1 MDHPH
6 AIIRLARA
14 FGLQVGYLDF
24 TGQFRGADL
33 DVLRAVLQALGAAV
47 DDEGA
52 EAQLAERELARWR
65 TVVEPV
71 VVAWDGVATLELRVP
86 ERDADRP
93 LALRIVLEHGEVLER
108 SIVPSAHP
116 RHGGAQAGGTTYAS
130 FAVPLPGILPSGYHT
145 VLLTAAGVSASAL
158 VLSAPRRVW
167 APDGTRRHFGVF
179 APLYSL
185 QSEHSLGVGDYTDL
199 GDLYEWAA
207 SSGASVVGT
216 LPLLASYLEEPCES
230 SPYVPCSRLAW
241 NELYLDVEA
250 IPELAE
256 CARARSVLDDPDGR
270 AMSARLRAMP
280 LVDHRAEMAMRR
292 RVLEPLATQLLE
304 RGGERR
310 RAFEA
315 FVAAR
320 PELVDYAR
328 FRAAEQHFGTLW
340 HAWPEPARSGT
351 LSAAEV
357 PEAALR
363 YHLFVQF
370 CCHEQLAQ
378 LAARCRPG
386 GLGLYLDL
394 PVGVHGLGFDTWRH
408 RDQFVHGL
416 ATGAPPDLLFAG
428 GQNWAFPPLHP
439 EATRTARHA
448 YTIAMIRNH
457 LRYAK
462 VLRIDHVMGLHRL
475 YVIPQGASAKDGIY
489 LGYPHDELFAIL
501 SIESHRSGTLLV
513 GEDLGTVPGE
523 VHHAMRDHGV
533 LGMHV
538 VEYAARAEGE
548 ALPAATRDQIASVN
562 THDMPTFAA
571 YWSGAD
577 IDDRVDLGWIDGRA
591 AAAAHRERARLRGNL
606 RAQWATR
613 SPLAPDAD
621 AAEAFAAC
629 LTELGESDAPIV
641 LVSLEDLWGELLPHN
656 VPGTWLE
663 RPNWRRRARY
673 DLDALARLP
682 EPRRLLE
689 RLHAARRGAHAA
701 GEVRHDVTRLSA
713 DDLHWFNEGTH
724 TAVHEK
730 LGAHATEAHGV
741 AGTYFA
747 VWAPSAA
754 SVTVI
759 GDFNG
764 WDRQRHPLAVHGA
777 SGIWEGFVPGVGP
790 GDRYKFH
797 VVGHGVAEDKAD
809 PVASWG
815 EPPPRTASL
824 VGRSTYRFGDGEW
837 LAERAARNRL
847 DAPISIYECHIGSWM
862 RVPEEGGRML
872 GYREL
877 GPKLA
882 EYCTKLGFTHIEL
895 LPVMEHP
902 FYGSWGYQTT
912 GYFSPTARHG
922 SPDDLRSMIDTLHA
936 AGIAV
941 LLDWVPSHFPAD
953 GFALARFDGT
963 HLYEHADPRQG
974 FHPDW
979 RSSIFNYG
987 RHEVRSFLISSA
999 LSWLERFH
1007 VDGLRVDAVASM
1019 LYLDYSRK
1027 HGEWLPN
1034 EHGGRE
1040 NLAAIAFLRQLNE
1053 AVFRAFPGAQ
1063 TFAEESTAWPMVSR
1077 PTWVGGLGF
1086 GLKWDMGW
1094 MHDTLRYMARDPIHR
1109 PWHQHEIT
1117 FRMMYAYGENFV
1129 LPLSHDE
1136 VVHGKG
1142 SMLGK
1147 MPGDRWQK
1155 FANLRLLYGYMWT
1168 QPGKK
1173 LLFMGGEIAQEREW
1187 NHDVSLD
1194 WHLLQDPMHEG
1205 MQKWV
1210 GDLNRLYRRE
1220 RALHELDVE
1229 PAGFEWVDFSD
1240 AANSVFTWLRKA
1252 RDGTTVL
1259 VVCNF
1264 TPVVRHH
1271 YRVGVPGPGTWFELA
1286 NSDAVSYGGSGVGN
1300 YGRVDA
1306 EPVGAHGRGWSL
1318 ELVLPP
1324 LACSI
1329 FRWGEP

>member
-14 FGLQVGYLDF
+14 FGLQVGYLDY
-24 TGQFRGADL
+24 TGAFRGADL

-52 EAQLAERELARWR
+52 EAQLAQRELARWR
-65 TVVEPV
+65 TMIEPV
-71 VVAWDGVATLELRVP
+71 VVAWDGVVTFELRVA

-93 LALRIVLEHGEVLER
+93 IVLRVIPEHGDPIAR
-108 SIVPSAHP
+108 TIVPSSFT
-116 RHGGAQAGGTTYAS
+116 RQGGAQVGGTS
-130 FAVPLPGILPSGYHT
+130 FASYEVPLPGILPPGYHRIEIE
-145 VLLTAAGVSASAL
+145 AGALARAL
-158 VLSAPRRVW
+158 VLSAPRKVW
-167 APDGTRRHFGVF
+167 SPAAPTRQFGVF

-185 QSEHSLGVGDYTDL
+185 QSERSLGVGDYTDL
-199 GDLYEWAA
+199 GDLHEWSA
-207 SSGASVVGT
+207 SCGASVVGT
-216 LPLLASYLEEPCES
+216 LPLLASYLDDPCES
-230 SPYVPCSRLAW
+230 SPYVPVSRLAW

-256 CARARSVLDDPDGR
+256 CERARSVLDDPDGR
-270 AMSARLRAMP
+270 ALSARLRNMP
-280 LVDHRAEMAMRR
+280 LVDHRTEMALRR
-292 RVLEPLATQLLE
+292 RVIEPMVAQIFE
-304 RGGERR
+304 RGGARR
-310 RAFEA
+310 QALEA
-315 FVAAR
+315 FAVAR
-320 PELVDYAR
+320 PEIVDYAR

-340 HAWPEPARSGT
+340 DRWPEPAKSGT
-351 LSAAEV
+351 LAAGDIV
-357 PEAALR
+357 DATFR

-370 CCHEQLAQ
+370 CCHEQLTA
-378 LAARCRPG
+378 LRKRCD
-386 GLGLYLDL
+386 GLYLDL

-439 EATRTARHA
+439 ETTRAAGHA
-448 YTIAMIRNH
+448 YTIAMVQNH

-489 LGYPHDELFAIL
+489 LSYPHDDLYAIF
-501 SIESHRSGTLLV
+501 SIESHRSGTWLV

-523 VHHAMRDHGV
+523 VHNAMREHGV

-548 ALPAATRDQIASVN
+548 ALPIAGRDQIASVN

-571 YWSGAD
+571 YWSGSD
-577 IDDRVDLGWIDGRA
+577 IDDRVALGWIDERTA
-591 AAAAHRERARLRGNL
+591 ASAHRERARLRGNL
-606 RAQWATR
+606 RAQWGTR

-629 LTELGESDAPIV
+629 LTELGESNAPIV
-641 LVSLEDLWGELLPHN
+641 LVALDDLWGELEPHN

-663 RPNWRRRARY
+663 RPNWRRRARH
-673 DLDALARLP
+673 DLDTIARLP

-689 RLHAARRGAHAA
+689 RLAAARRGAQAA
-701 GEVRHDVTRLSA
+701 GAVRHDVTRLSA

-724 TAVHEK
+724 EAIHQK
-730 LGAHATEAHGV
+730 LGAHAIEVDGV

-747 VWAPSAA
+747 VWAPSAQ
-754 SVTVI
+754 SVAVV
-759 GDFNG
+759 GDFDG
-764 WDRQRHPLAVHGA
+764 WDRGRHPLAVHGA
-777 SGIWEGFVPGVGP
+777 SGICEGFVPGVRE

-797 VVGHGVAEDKAD
+797 VVGHGSREDKAD
-809 PVASWG
+809 PVAAWG
-815 EPPPRTASL
+815 EAPPRTASL
-824 VGRSTYRFGDGEW
+824 VAKSSYRFGDDAW
-837 LAERAARNRL
+837 LAERTAKNRL
-847 DAPISIYECHIGSWM
+847 DAPMSIYECHLGSWM

-882 EYCTKLGFTHIEL
+882 EYCTRLGFTHVEL

-902 FYGSWGYQTT
+902 FGGSWGYQTT

-922 SPDDLRSMIDTLHA
+922 SPDDLRQMIDDLHA

-941 LLDWVPSHFPAD
+941 ILDWVPSHFPAD
-953 GFALARFDGT
+953 GHALARFDGT

-979 RSSIFNYG
+979 QSSIFNYG
-987 RHEVRSFLISSA
+987 RHEVRSFLVSSA
-999 LSWLERFH
+999 MSWLERFH
-1007 VDGLRVDAVASM
+1007 IDGLRVDAVASM

-1027 HGEWLPN
+1027 EGEWLPN
-1034 EHGGRE
+1034 QYGGRE
-1040 NLAAIAFLRQLNE
+1040 NLEAIGFLRQLNE
-1053 AVFRAFPGAQ
+1053 AVFRAFPGVQ

-1077 PTWVGGLGF
+1077 PTWLGGLGF

-1109 PWHQHEIT
+1109 PWHQHELT
-1117 FRMMYAYGENFV
+1117 FRMIYAFGENFV

-1147 MPGDRWQK
+1147 MPGDRWQR
-1155 FANLRLLYGYMWT
+1155 FANLRLLYGYMWG

-1194 WHLLQDPMHEG
+1194 WHLLEDPMHLG

-1210 GDLNRLYRRE
+1210 GDLNRIHKGE
-1220 RALHELDVE
+1220 RAMHELDVE
-1229 PAGFEWVDFSD
+1229 QGGFEWVDFSD
-1240 AANSVFTWLRKA
+1240 AANSVFAWLRKA
-1252 RDGTTVL
+1252 RDGSSVL

-1264 TPVVRHH
+1264 TPVVRPG
-1271 YRVGVPGPGTWFELA
+1271 YRIGVPGPGPWIELA
-1286 NSDAVSYGGSGVGN
+1286 NSDAAMYGGSGVGN
-1300 YGRVDA
+1300 YGRVEA
-1306 EPVGAHGRGWSL
+1306 EPIGAHGRGWSVS
-1318 ELVLPP
+1318 LVLPP
-1324 LACSI
+1324 LATLML
-1329 FRWGEP
+1329 RWGEP